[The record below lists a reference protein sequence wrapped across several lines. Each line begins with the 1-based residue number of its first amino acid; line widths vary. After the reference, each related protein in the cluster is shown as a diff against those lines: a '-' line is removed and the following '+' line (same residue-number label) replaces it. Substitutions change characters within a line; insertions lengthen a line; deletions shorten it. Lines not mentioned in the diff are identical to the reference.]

1 MMHMTVTDI
10 SRKPDTPKVIR
21 LGAYCRVSSNSADQ
35 LHSFAAQ
42 IRYYKDYER
51 KNPPYKLVD
60 VYADGS
66 VKIGLNQEHPNSKG
80 APV

>member
-1 MMHMTVTDI
+1 MTVTDI

-42 IRYYKDYER
+42 IRYYKNYER
-51 KNPPYKLVD
+51 KNPQYRLVD
-60 VYADGS
+60 VYADGG
-66 VKIGLNQEHPNSKG
+66 VKIGLNQASLYSNG
-80 APV
+80 GR